1 MQDNEV
7 IRILNELGFP
17 VHRVS
22 SSGRPEI
29 RPRWEVMTDII
40 FHAMQR
46 HVGEQGGKD
55 RTLPCACLGG
65 SEPAV
70 IQHPRSQPAPDG
82 PAEPGES
89 LELAQECGLFDS
101 IEAFR
106 DVGIQAVLGL
116 RFNRVEDGP
125 DGIVYGSARAEAV
138 AVGLSRV
145 GTVTPRD
152 QADGCA
158 SVRTVRA
165 ALTAHGSPPLSYT
178 DNL

>member
-70 IQHPRSQPAPDG
+70 SQRRMG
-82 PAEPGES
+82 
-89 LELAQECGLFDS
+89 
-101 IEAFR
+101 R
-106 DVGIQAVLGL
+106 
-116 RFNRVEDGP
+116 
-125 DGIVYGSARAEAV
+125 
-138 AVGLSRV
+138 LSRGKV
-145 GTVTPRD
+145 WSLRKSAVCSIRSKHFAMSASK
-152 QADGCA
+152 QYLGCVLIALKMAPMA
-158 SVRTVRA
+158 SC
-165 ALTAHGSPPLSYT
+165 T
-178 DNL
+178 DRPGRKP